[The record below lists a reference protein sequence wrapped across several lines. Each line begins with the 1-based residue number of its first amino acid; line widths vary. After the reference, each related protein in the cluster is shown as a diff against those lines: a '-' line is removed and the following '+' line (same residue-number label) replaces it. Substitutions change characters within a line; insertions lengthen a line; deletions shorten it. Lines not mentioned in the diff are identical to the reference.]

1 MNALK
6 VLTVSVLALAC
17 GGCTTLATLRAEQAQ
32 DNRARYEAVLRDAKA
47 FADKR
52 TVAARG
58 SRTCLVTQY
67 QSAFKTEAEALRR
80 ASSPL
85 ESERGTVP
93 NIGVRSN
100 VTFSVD
106 RSGSVRMQASR
117 STFPHSD
124 MFFMI
129 EGQRMRGRENVG
141 VPITGRALQAL
152 IDEKPFDYS
161 YFLWPSGERA
171 GRDVFRGFR
180 AAMEDCRAHV
190 SARP

>member
-1 MNALK
+1 MRGLQI
-6 VLTVSVLALAC
+6 VTVVAFSLAC

-32 DNRARYEAVLRDAKA
+32 DNRARYEAIIRDAKA

-52 TVAARG
+52 TVVARG

-67 QSAFKTEAEALRR
+67 QSAFKTEAEARRR
-80 ASSPL
+80 ASSSF

-93 NIGVRSN
+93 IIGSRSN
-100 VTFSVD
+100 VAFSVD
-106 RSGSVRMQASR
+106 RSGAVRMQASR

-124 MFFMI
+124 MFFMVD
-129 EGQRMRGRENVG
+129 GQRLRGRENVG
-141 VPITGRALQAL
+141 VPITGNALQAL

-161 YFLWPSGERA
+161 YFLWPAGESS

-180 AAMEDCRAHV
+180 AAMEECRAHV
-190 SARP
+190 SARL